1 MGDKRIR
8 AWGSKKKTEIAN
20 RNGRQRIQDGGC
32 GLQVEIED
40 KRVTT
45 SMHGGNRNGRWG
57 YNSGFHGWIDLT
69 TIGIDLTSSC
79 IYY

>member
-45 SMHGGNRNGRWG
+45 SMHGGNRNGR
-57 YNSGFHGWIDLT
+57 
-69 TIGIDLTSSC
+69 
-79 IYY
+79 